1 MAKRLSGKNK
11 DDIIKSF
18 LEGKT
23 LDELSKNFECTK
35 LTISRNLKK
44 SLGEKEY
51 KKLIKQKQSN
61 IKLISNKEKF
71 FSKDIENEVKKVL
84 ENKKKNDESTF
95 STILQNENDSSLQT
109 SFFEIA
115 PLNIEIDNA
124 PQREI
129 SSVPIS
135 EINFPE
141 VVYMIVNKTI
151 ELETKYL
158 KDYPEWEF
166 LSQNEQNRKTIEIFN
181 DLKFAKRNCN
191 KEQKVIKVPN
201 TEVFKIVAPLLLS
214 RGISRIVNSDQL
226 ISL

>member
-1 MAKRLSGKNK
+1 MAKRLSVKNK

-23 LDELSKNFECTK
+23 LDELSENFECTK

-61 IKLISNKEKF
+61 KKFINNKEKF

-84 ENKKKNDESTF
+84 ENKKKNDEPTF

-166 LSQNEQNRKTIEIFN
+166 LSQNEQKRKTIEIFN
-181 DLKFAKRNCN
+181 DLKFAKRHCN

-201 TEVFKIVAPLLLS
+201 TNVFKIVAPLLIS
-214 RGISRIVNSDQL
+214 RGISRIVSEDKL
-226 ISL
+226 IAL